1 MNNNTCKF
9 FICGLNEVYKVKT
22 YRSRKRR
29 KIVIEVLEFIIYNIY
44 YIYNYFVIIIILIQV
59 YLMKFEF
66 MFCHT
71 RCAMELFCIMV

>member
-29 KIVIEVLEFIIYNIY
+29 KIAIEVLEFIINEHK
-44 YIYNYFVIIIILIQV
+44 
-59 YLMKFEF
+59 KFEK
-66 MFCHT
+66 
-71 RCAMELFCIMV
+71 